1 MSIQFRGTLTE
12 QDFNRFQ
19 QYSLPTFW
27 KWLFKWFP
35 WLWLGFVLTRI
46 YSGNYSIDQLVFD
59 LFLLFYFFLFLPKIR
74 ERQIKRMWES
84 SKILHEDTSGVIDI
98 EGVVWRNTYGEMRY
112 PWEILSQ
119 YREQGDFFM
128 LYLGITQAVLL
139 PRSFFQSEEDWQQL
153 RKLVTEKLPN
163 QPNKKSQN
171 RRG

>member
-19 QYSLPTFW
+19 QYSLPTFC

-46 YSGNYSIDQLVFD
+46 WSGDYSIDQIVFD
-59 LFLLFYFFLFLPKIR
+59 LFLLFYFFLLGPKLR
-74 ERQIKRMWES
+74 ERQIKRVWES
-84 SKILHEDTSGVIDI
+84 SKILHEEISGVIDQ
-98 EGVVWRNTYGEMRY
+98 ESVVWRNTYGEMRY

-128 LYLGITQAVLL
+128 LYLGINQGIIL
-139 PRSFFQSEEDWQQL
+139 PRSFFHSEEDWQQF

-171 RRG
+171 RPR